1 MVVRRTESITS
12 TSPSGPLGEVV
23 RHNVP
28 SDAPVLGTLP
38 QSSLQFVVVV
48 VVVLTVFL
56 ICSSCGEMHLFL
68 FIAAVLFNFKNC
80 GTILDIF

>member
-1 MVVRRTESITS
+1 MVVRRREYPVPRSRDRGRS
-12 TSPSGPLGEVV
+12 RPPQS
-23 RHNVP
+23 NVP
-28 SDAPVLGTLP
+28 SDAPVLRTLP

-48 VVVLTVFL
+48 VVLTVFL
-56 ICSSCGEMHLFL
+56 ICSPCGEMHLFL